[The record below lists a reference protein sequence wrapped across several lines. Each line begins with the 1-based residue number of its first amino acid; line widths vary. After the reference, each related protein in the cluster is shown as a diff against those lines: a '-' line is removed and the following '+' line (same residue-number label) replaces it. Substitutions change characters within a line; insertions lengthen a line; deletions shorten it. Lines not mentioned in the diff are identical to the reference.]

1 MSTRAALLSRKPPPA
16 TPMEWT
22 ANELGR
28 KIAKPFSPPTALS
41 PRFKRSLQKLMEAK
55 P

>member
-1 MSTRAALLSRKPPPA
+1 MSTRAALLKPKGHI

-22 ANELGR
+22 ARELGR
-28 KIAKPFSPPTALS
+28 TFAKDFSPPTALF

>member
-1 MSTRAALLSRKPPPA
+1 MSTRAALLKPRGHV

-22 ANELGR
+22 ATELSK
-28 KIAKPFSPPTALS
+28 KIAKPIPAQTALS